1 MATQVLIAH
10 TGQRLQID
18 TAQFSVLDD
27 FKSSVARQTS
37 IPANQLI
44 ALTTGGK
51 SVKIQSLRLETEILV
66 YDRRI
71 TQPPSPGTNP
81 VSEVPLPKQYAVP
94 KAPDYIENVEDVA
107 SWQDLCHD
115 RRQWALRIANDCTD
129 MASTTR
135 DRYGEMDVMTRCL
148 DAAVVNLEHSVKQ
161 VEPKYEE
168 LKKWVGPTLEENELL
183 ARNWEGYLALA
194 RNMPVSPAMVKFMT
208 SKDVRKKQATL
219 EDLIELET
227 VKKATSLASTSE
239 RKFKVRTEDLEKT
252 AETMY
257 QGIEGL
263 IRDFEELVARSTI
276 SHSND
281 ASQLLEDIEAVAR
294 KIDTDAQIVQEYT
307 NTHRDLAQASKT
319 AQNHTERLIPSLKKR
334 AKEMETILQYATASR
349 NDIAA
354 QVVQFMRKVTEIT
367 SIHSNVK
374 TLINGLNNSEED
386 LTTFDYLRLIHQL
399 PYMYAS
405 FVAESIR
412 RREWSDKIK
421 TDSSTLA
428 NEMAL
433 FQDEESKRR
442 KKWQKVVGSSYGEK
456 LSNNVIGLEVNLL
469 GEEEAWPPVTK
480 ADLEDF
486 LDHLQRQKADPE
498 MVDEVVKL
506 VNELNTPTKQQSK
519 RLKAFKNGSVHEAA
533 LGRSGLLIRGDD
545 DLLRSV
551 QEDKSK
557 LENKLKTAESRV
569 RRLEDLLHRSQAPRP
584 TLGSLFGHERNDS
597 ANSIRSTA
605 ASDETRRNSGGNDLL
620 QQRIQQLEAELNT
633 EKERSAAIEKD
644 FGARQLQHNDI
655 QDRMDE
661 VNSTKKDLLAN
672 MEALKKEFDGERR
685 SFESE
690 IRILKGK
697 LEQQEEDIDHF
708 DASRENEKASYDGK
722 VDELAQE
729 VERLQK
735 EKQDEALKTQGQV
748 DFLRQEARL
757 QREQVEGLEV
767 KLQAAHDEAND
778 LRKKLETV
786 ESSADARLGALRDIH
801 EHLSPGARLPE
812 DAADMLDALVSRTAD
827 IVSQLKTTENDMSVL
842 NADLDEAN
850 GTIKT
855 LRTELDEAKEGL
867 ARQEETAMHLRENL
881 SEEKARVVALESE
894 ATDGRGQ
901 LSELR
906 SRLADGETGSES
918 LRKKLE
924 EEEQRITSLVEEL
937 ASRQSQVGSLEEE
950 LRMYKEK
957 LQGSQGKVAELTHR
971 FDARTERTKDL
982 TQRLYSQNDRIC
994 RLLER
999 LGFSVTRDGSTMSIQ
1014 KVPRAER
1021 GSLSLTQAN
1030 DSSDPG
1036 QASIRRSA
1044 TFASR
1049 NLADSADLELLH
1061 WMSNTDLAVE
1071 EDRYEAFMNK
1081 LGNFDVDLF
1090 GETMYRRVKDV
1101 EHLARK
1107 LQRDARAYRD
1117 KARGLQKDAHE
1128 KIAYRHFK
1136 EGDLALFLPT
1146 RNQSAGAWAAFNVG
1160 FPHYFLREQ
1169 DGHRLRSREWL
1180 VARITHIEERVVDLS
1195 RGVRQVPNSTAE
1207 AEDDNPFQLSDGLR
1221 WYMIDAHED
1230 KAGAP
1235 STPGLGKSTT
1245 AATNVEARADMHAH
1259 AQPADRNKQRVVA
1272 QSIEGVSKALSKSL
1286 ESRRS
1291 SSNSKKAVPFA
1302 GGAALLKGTALASET
1317 NSLRAA
1323 APESPTGSPPAPA
1336 PATTAAPA
1344 AVPASPAVE
1353 GGADSNTEVRKDIDS
1368 LMGAC

>member
-51 SVKIQSLRLETEILV
+51 SVKIQSLRLETEILI
-66 YDRRI
+66 YDRRV
-71 TQPPSPGTNP
+71 TQPSSPGTNP
-81 VSEVPLPKQYAVP
+81 VSEVPPPKTYAVP

-115 RRQWALRIANDCTD
+115 RRQWALRIADDCAG

-168 LKKWVGPTLEENELL
+168 LKKWVGPTLLENELL

-194 RNMPVSPAMVKFMT
+194 RNVPVLPAMVKFMT

-227 VKKATSLASTSE
+227 VKKATSLAATSE
-239 RKFKVRTEDLEKT
+239 RKFKARTEELEKT

-257 QGIEGL
+257 EGIEAL
-263 IRDFEELVARSTI
+263 IRDFEELVNRSTI

-281 ASQLLEDIEAVAR
+281 AAQLLEDIEAVAR

-307 NTHRDLAQASKT
+307 NSHRDLAQASKT

-334 AKEMETILQYATASR
+334 AKEMEGILVYATESR
-349 NDIAA
+349 NEIAA

-367 SIHSNVK
+367 SIHGSVK

-412 RREWSDKIK
+412 RREWTDKIT

-433 FQDEESKRR
+433 FQDEELKRR

-456 LSNNVIGLEVNLL
+456 HSANVLGLEVNLL
-469 GEEEAWPPVTK
+469 GEEEAWPAVTK
-480 ADLEDF
+480 GDLEDF
-486 LDHLQRQKADPE
+486 LDHLQRQKAETD
-498 MVDEVVKL
+498 MIDEVVKL
-506 VNELNTPTKQQSK
+506 VNELNAPTKQQSK

-557 LENKLKTAESRV
+557 LENKLKTAESR
-569 RRLEDLLHRSQAPRP
+569 APRP
-584 TLGSLFGHERNDS
+584 TLGSLFGHERTDS
-597 ANSIRSTA
+597 ANSIR
-605 ASDETRRNSGGNDLL
+605 NSAGIDLM
-620 QQRIQQLEAELNT
+620 QQRIQQLEAELNA
-633 EKERSAAIEKD
+633 EKERSAGFEKD
-644 FGARQLQHNDI
+644 LSARQTQHNAI

-661 VNSTKKDLLAN
+661 VNSTKKDLLDN
-672 MEALKKEFDGERR
+672 MEALKKD
-685 SFESE
+685 E
-690 IRILKGK
+690 IRHLQGK

-722 VDELAQE
+722 VEELAQE

-748 DFLRQEARL
+748 EFLRQEARL

-767 KLQAAHDEAND
+767 KLQEAHDEGND
-778 LRKKLETV
+778 LRKRLETA

-801 EHLSPGARLPE
+801 VHLSPGVRIHE
-812 DAADMLDALVSRTAD
+812 DGAEMLDALVSKTAD
-827 IVSQLKTTENDMSVL
+827 VVSQLKTTENDISVL
-842 NADLDEAN
+842 RADLDEAN
-850 GTIKT
+850 GNIKT
-855 LRTELDEAKEGL
+855 LRAELDEAKKGL
-867 ARQEETAMHLRENL
+867 AREEEAAMHLREDL

-894 ATDGRGQ
+894 TADGRGQ

-957 LQGSQGKVAELTHR
+957 LQSSQGKVADLTHR

-999 LGFSVTRDGSTMSIQ
+999 LGFAVTRDGAAMSIQ

-1081 LGNFDVDLF
+1081 LGSFDVDQF

-1117 KARGLQKDAHE
+1117 KARSLQKDAHE

-1195 RGVRQVPNSTAE
+1195 RGVRQVPDSTTEAAPA

-1245 AATNVEARADMHAH
+1245 AATNVEARADMHTH
-1259 AQPADRNKQRVVA
+1259 AQPTDKNKQRVVA

-1323 APESPTGSPPAPA
+1323 APESPTGSPPAVA
-1336 PATTAAPA
+1336 SAPA
-1344 AVPASPAVE
+1344 AVE
-1353 GGADSNTEVRKDIDS
+1353 GDGNTEKSVVWDS
-1368 LMGAC
+1368 LWNVDVSFESGGRRRVEER